1 LSGVVNI
8 GDLVN
13 PAYQALNQLTGSSR
27 FPTALNATL
36 PFAQETWI
44 RLRQPIFNPAIT
56 ANHQASASLRD
67 ARDADLATTARTL
80 AAQVQLAYLG
90 MASAGR
96 AVELFRAT
104 LPRAEETQRV
114 TERLLA
120 AGKVTPDAVLR
131 ARAERAELAQQL
143 AEAVQRRDAAQ
154 RALNMILNRPLDG
167 AVVTDSTVVD
177 STLDAPPTISL
188 DDALRA
194 ALARREELH
203 AADAGIRASD
213 ASRRAVAASFLPTV
227 AAAVDYGYQ
236 GNDYQFDRRRDSY
249 VVSLVAQWNLFNGG
263 QDAARRDEAALV
275 AERARLGRRD
285 LARGV
290 DLEVRQAHD
299 AMLVAYSAIATA
311 NERVAA
317 AKRAYEL
324 VERRYVE
331 GLASP
336 LDVIDARGAYTRAG
350 LNLILTRQAYASRC
364 VELERAAALRDVAH
378 DLSAAAERSADS
390 RR

>member
-1 LSGVVNI
+1 
-8 GDLVN
+8 LVN

-56 ANHQASASLRD
+56 ANHQASASLRA
-67 ARDADLATTARTL
+67 ARKADLATAARTL

-90 MASAGR
+90 LASAGR

-104 LPRAEETQRV
+104 LPRAEESQRV

-120 AGKVTPDAVLR
+120 AGRVTPDAVLR

-154 RALNMILNRPLDG
+154 RGLNMILNRPLDG
-167 AVVTDSTVVD
+167 AVVADSTVAD

-188 DDALRA
+188 DDALRTA
-194 ALARREELH
+194 RTRREELH
-203 AADAGIRASD
+203 AADAGIRATD
-213 ASRRAVAASFLPTV
+213 ASMRAVSASFLPTV
-227 AAAVDYGYQ
+227 AAALDYGYQ

-249 VVSLVAQWNLFNGG
+249 VLSLVAQWNLFNGG
-263 QDAARRDEAALV
+263 QDAARREEAALD

-290 DLEVRQAHD
+290 ELEVRQAHD

-324 VERRYVE
+324 VERRYSE

-364 VELERAAALRDVAH
+364 VELERAAALRDVAQ
-378 DLSAAAERSADS
+378 DLSAAAARSSDS